1 MLNNV
6 LHRLTRKLRTIVFMS
21 IIGVAIS
28 SAAQAQVYIADSVH
42 GRRLLVPDSS
52 GLAYDTPLNRSM
64 FQGVQLSRLQRDSI
78 DRLARHWKATN
89 TARRTERS
97 SHAEINTIL
106 TQLERERLSYRK
118 LLTPAQQKRFDLNTR
133 KLLAAWKRA
142 PQISADAK
150 KGDK

>member
-21 IIGVAIS
+21 IIGVTIS

-64 FQGVQLSRLQRDSI
+64 FQGVQLSRSQRDSI
-78 DRLARHWKATN
+78 DRLARHWKAT
-89 TARRTERS
+89 
-97 SHAEINTIL
+97 
-106 TQLERERLSYRK
+106 K
-118 LLTPAQQKRFDLNTR
+118 
-133 KLLAAWKRA
+133 
-142 PQISADAK
+142 
-150 KGDK
+150 